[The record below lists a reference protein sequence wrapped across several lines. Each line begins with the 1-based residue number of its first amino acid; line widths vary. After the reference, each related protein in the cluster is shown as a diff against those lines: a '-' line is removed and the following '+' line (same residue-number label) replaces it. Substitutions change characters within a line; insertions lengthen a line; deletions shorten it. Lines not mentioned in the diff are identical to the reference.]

1 MTIQPHEPAGRRRF
15 LDVRHVASTGS
26 TNADVLALGRDG
38 SPEGVVLIADTQTAG
53 RGRHDRRWLAEPGS
67 ALLTSV
73 LLRPPFSAAG
83 LVTAAL
89 ALAALDATVALGAVG
104 VGIKWPNDLIVE
116 SDGSERKLAGIL
128 AEADWPASANISA
141 GWREP
146 AADDRVLVVAGIGM
160 NLRAQASLPV
170 EVAER
175 AIALEA
181 LIGAEAEV
189 DVEAEAEIGVGVGV
203 DRDRVA
209 ETLLDCFDVRYRQ
222 LLDDP
227 SGLVADWRRSCVTL
241 GRAVRLD
248 VGVDDIEG
256 TAIDI
261 DDRGHLIVDQLVGGR
276 RTCAAGDVVHLR
288 RSPASRTVES

>member
-1 MTIQPHEPAGRRRF
+1 MTIQPSEPAGKRRF
-15 LDVRHVASTGS
+15 HDVRHVASTGS
-26 TNADVLALGRDG
+26 TNADLLELGRDG
-38 SPEGVVLIADTQTAG
+38 APEGVVLIADTQTAG

-89 ALAALDATVALGAVG
+89 ALGALDATIALGATG

-116 SDGSERKLAGIL
+116 SEGSERKLAGIL

-160 NLRAQASLPV
+160 NLRDQVSLPAD
-170 EVAER
+170 VAER

-181 LIGAEAEV
+181 LIDAEP
-189 DVEAEAEIGVGVGV
+189 
-203 DRDRVA
+203 DRDLVA
-209 ETLLDCFDVRYRQ
+209 DTLLDCFDVRYRQ
-222 LLDDP
+222 LLGEP
-227 SGLVADWRRSCVTL
+227 SELVADWRRACVTL

-248 VGVDDIEG
+248 VGVDDVEG

-288 RSPASRTVES
+288 RSPTSRTVES

>member
-1 MTIQPHEPAGRRRF
+1 MTIPAHELAGRRRF

-38 SPEGVVLIADTQTAG
+38 EAEGVVLIADTQTAG

-67 ALLTSV
+67 ALLASV

-89 ALAALDATVALGAVG
+89 ALGALDATVALGAAG

-146 AADDRVLVVAGIGM
+146 AANDRVLVVAGIGL
-160 NLRAQASLPV
+160 NLRPQASLPV

-175 AIALEA
+175 AIALDA
-181 LIGAEAEV
+181 LIDAEP
-189 DVEAEAEIGVGVGV
+189 

-209 ETLLDCFDVRYRQ
+209 ETLLDCFAERYRQ
-222 LLDDP
+222 LLEDP
-227 SGLVADWRRSCVTL
+227 SGLVAEWRRRCVTL

-248 VGVDDIEG
+248 LGVEDIEG

-261 DDRGHLIVDQLVGGR
+261 DERGHLIVDQLVGGR
-276 RTCAAGDVVHLR
+276 RTCAAGDVIHLR
-288 RSPASRTVES
+288 RSPTSRTVE